1 MKTGRRFMEEG
12 TKMGIVRMNKTRFKA
27 GGEEIKQMHCPHM
40 IHHDN
45 SCDVVEPRY
54 TPSEFETDEYC
65 ATEQHLRCPLY
76 QDYLLK
82 AISSFLRPRSVP
94 EAKLTQIK

>member
-1 MKTGRRFMEEG
+1 MEILRLKKIQAG
-12 TKMGIVRMNKTRFKA
+12 TKEK
-27 GGEEIKQMHCPHM
+27 EEIKRMHCPHL
-40 IHHDN
+40 IHADN

-76 QDYLLK
+76 QDYLLSAVSLFLKPK
-82 AISSFLRPRSVP
+82 AVSDV
-94 EAKLTQIK
+94 KLIKIK

>member
-1 MKTGRRFMEEG
+1 MAILRKN
-12 TKMGIVRMNKTRFKA
+12 KMRPRT
-27 GGEEIKQMHCPHM
+27 GGEEIKHMHCPHM

-54 TPSEFETDEYC
+54 SPSEFETDEYC

-82 AISSFLRPRSVP
+82 AIGSFLSLRPRTAP
-94 EAKLTQIK
+94 QAKLIDIK